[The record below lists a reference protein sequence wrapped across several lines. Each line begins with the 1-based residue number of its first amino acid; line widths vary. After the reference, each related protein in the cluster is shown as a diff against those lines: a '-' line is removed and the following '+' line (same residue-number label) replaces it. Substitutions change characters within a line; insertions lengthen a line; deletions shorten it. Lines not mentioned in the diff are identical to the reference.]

1 MALCLY
7 GNRRL
12 LDEPASG
19 GNAARCLNMREERAT
34 EIELE
39 FYFLEALHCVAG

>member
-12 LDEPASG
+12 LDETASG
-19 GNAARCLNMREERAT
+19 GNAARCLNMREYRAAK
-34 EIELE
+34 IELE
-39 FYFLEALHCVAG
+39 FYFLKALHCVAV